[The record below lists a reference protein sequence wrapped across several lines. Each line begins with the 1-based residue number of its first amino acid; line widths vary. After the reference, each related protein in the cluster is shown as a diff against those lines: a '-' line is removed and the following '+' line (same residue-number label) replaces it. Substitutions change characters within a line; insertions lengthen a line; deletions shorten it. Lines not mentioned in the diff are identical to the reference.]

1 MDPDVRFHRPVDF
14 AGAER
19 TFGSLSHYVLKVPAD
34 QGRGRIVRPAK
45 RSLFGGPREDDL
57 PWMTRGDLRH
67 PGQQT
72 GDTVY

>member
-45 RSLFGGPREDDL
+45 RSLR
-57 PWMTRGDLRH
+57 WT
-67 PGQQT
+67 
-72 GDTVY
+72 